1 MSHIGMRVYLT
12 AAAMMVSSLVARLTV
27 ARRSHAT

>member
-12 AAAMMVSSLVARLTV
+12 AIIMFVSSLVARTTMS
-27 ARRSHAT
+27 RT